1 MAARKAFM
9 ISFARCA
16 LLVTFSLP
24 AVALF
29 ASAQDEGAP
38 FRGET
43 TVNVVEVPVRV
54 VDQKTGEPVVGL
66 GAADFE
72 ILEDGAVQ
80 PISNFAEL
88 WRSEDDAVEVGGF
101 DPEVSAA
108 GADDIRTR
116 TVELVYL
123 LDLYLMNKEGKGRAI
138 DGLRSAYER
147 GVPEGQNISLVVF
160 DGALETFA
168 DRTDDRHEILGALE
182 EIEDV
187 KARGN
192 QQTIAFSQELVDED
206 VSGERDHAWYERRQ
220 RNREF
225 VRELEEKVLRVGDA
239 AVATMARYAAADGRR
254 ALVVFTPGQPR
265 TDWAPDYSTVDF
277 VNAEAKYPTHDLWH
291 ELALEAA
298 DLGFTLFVVDS
309 SGVRVSFGSDVEVGI
324 TDTLSDSFD
333 RGSVFRG
340 NDDPSVES
348 ATGDGAFAFDPG
360 GETQNL
366 GSWLEQTRR
375 SMMILASTATGG
387 EALFAGD
394 VNTALGDINRALG
407 HHYLLAYAADHA
419 GDGKAH
425 SIKVRVPGHPNSRV
439 VYRTGYVDQSAAVR
453 SGQRLRSAMLFGADA
468 NPLGIR
474 VEIGDAE
481 SRFRLGAAGSKR
493 IQVPLQVK
501 IPYGRLEMIERGDLY
516 WSKVWITLF
525 AEDAQGNQSGLSSH
539 EQPITVEADRY
550 QQAVAKGYFSYRTT
564 VEIEGGGQQVF
575 IGVQE
580 ELSGRTSIM
589 PIDFGN

>member
-1 MAARKAFM
+1 MNLYV
-9 ISFARCA
+9 RCN
-16 LLVTFSLP
+16 LLLTFSVL
-24 AVALF
+24 AIALF
-29 ASAQDEGAP
+29 VSASDGRTP

-54 VDQKTGEPVVGL
+54 VDHKTGEPVVGL
-66 GAADFE
+66 TAADFE

-88 WRSEDDAVEVGGF
+88 WRSEDDAVTVGGF
-101 DPEVSAA
+101 DPELVTS
-108 GADDIRTR
+108 GSKDIRTR

-123 LDLYLMNKEGKGRAI
+123 LDLFLMNKEGKNRAI
-138 DGLRSAYER
+138 KGLRSAFAG
-147 GVPEGQNISLVVF
+147 GVPEGQYVSLVAF
-160 DGALETFA
+160 DGTLETFA
-168 DRTDDRHEILGALE
+168 DRTDERE
-182 EIEDV
+182 EIFEALDEIGYV
-187 KARGN
+187 KTRGN
-192 QQTIAFSQELVDED
+192 QQTIAFSEELIDTQ
-206 VSGERDHAWYERRQ
+206 VSGERDQAWYERRR

-239 AVATMARYAAADGRR
+239 AVATMSRYAAADGRR

-265 TDWAPDYSTVDF
+265 TDWAPEYSTVDF
-277 VNAEAKYPTHDLWH
+277 VNAEARYPTHDLWRD
-291 ELALEAA
+291 LALEAA

-324 TDTLSDSFD
+324 TDTLRESFD
-333 RGSVFRG
+333 EGSVFRPTG
-340 NDDPSVES
+340 AVGMAA

-366 GSWLEQTRR
+366 GSWLEQTRK

-387 EALFAGD
+387 DALFESNVGAAVD
-394 VNTALGDINRALG
+394 EVNRTLG
-407 HHYLLAYAADHA
+407 HHYLVAYVADHA
-419 GDGKAH
+419 GDGKAY
-425 SIKVRVPGHPNSRV
+425 SIKVRVPGHPEYRV
-439 VYRTGYVDQSAAVR
+439 DYRTGYVDQSAAVR
-453 SGQRLRSAMLFGADA
+453 SGQRMRSAMLFGADA

-474 VEIGDAE
+474 VDIGDSE

-493 IQVPLQVK
+493 IKVPLHVK

-525 AEDAQGNQSGLSSH
+525 AEDAQGNQSALSSH
-539 EQPITVEADRY
+539 EQPIAVEADRY
-550 QQAVAKGYFSYRTT
+550 RQAVVKGYFSYHTT
-564 VEIEGGGQQVF
+564 VEIEGGGQKVF
-575 IGVQE
+575 VGVQE

-589 PIDFGN
+589 PIEFDN

>member
-1 MAARKAFM
+1 
-9 ISFARCA
+9 
-16 LLVTFSLP
+16 VP
-24 AVALF
+24 ATALF
-29 ASAQDEGAP
+29 ASTQDTGAP

-54 VDQKTGEPVVGL
+54 VDHETGEPVVGL
-66 GAADFE
+66 TAADFE
-72 ILEDGAVQ
+72 ILEDGVVQ

-88 WRSEDDAVEVGGF
+88 WRSDDDAVSVGGL
-101 DPEVSAA
+101 DSEAAAA

-123 LDLYLMNKEGKGRAI
+123 FDLYLMNREGKNRAI

-160 DGALETFA
+160 DGTLETIA
-168 DRTDDRHEILGALE
+168 DRTDDRQEVLDALDEIGSVE
-182 EIEDV
+182 
-187 KARGN
+187 ARGN
-192 QQTIAFSQELVDED
+192 LQTIAFTEELVDDE

-225 VRELEEKVLRVGDA
+225 IRELQEKALRVGDA
-239 AVATMARYAAADGRR
+239 AVATMSRYAAADGRR
-254 ALVVFTPGQPR
+254 VLVVFTPGQPR
-265 TDWAPDYSTVDF
+265 TAWAPDYSAVDF
-277 VNAEAKYPTHDLWH
+277 VNAEAEYPTHDLWH

-309 SGVRVSFGSDVEVGI
+309 SGVRVNFGSDVEVGI
-324 TDTLSDSFD
+324 TDSLSDAFD
-333 RGSVFRG
+333 KGSIFRRA
-340 NDDPSVES
+340 DDPGVES

-366 GSWLEQTRR
+366 GSWLERTRK

-387 EALFAGD
+387 DALFATD
-394 VNTALGDINRALG
+394 VDKAVDEINQNLG
-407 HHYLLAYAADHA
+407 HHYLLAYVADHA
-419 GDGKAH
+419 GDGKAY
-425 SIKVRVPGHPNSRV
+425 SIKVRVPEHPHYRLD
-439 VYRTGYVDQSAAVR
+439 YRTGYVDQSAAVR

-474 VEIGDAE
+474 VEIGDSE

-493 IQVPLQVK
+493 VKVPLHVK

-525 AEDAQGNQSGLSSH
+525 AEDAQGNQSALSSH
-539 EQPITVEADRY
+539 EQPISVEVDRY
-550 QQAVAKGYFSYRTT
+550 QEAVAKGYFSYHTV
-564 VEIEGGGQQVF
+564 VEIEGGAQKIFVG
-575 IGVQE
+575 IQE
-580 ELSGRTSIM
+580 ELSGRTSIV
-589 PIDFGN
+589 PLEFDH